1 MKKSIFGFEKK
12 KSIFG
17 LMKNPFWVDEK
28 SIFGFE
34 KKIEKVRGGSQTGR
48 LKWRIGG
55 PTYKR

>member
-1 MKKSIFGFEKK
+1 LGPLNPRLVVQSKTPPLPFFGKKSLFGFEKK

-34 KKIEKVRGGSQTGR
+34 KKSK
-48 LKWRIGG
+48 K
-55 PTYKR
+55 